1 MQLRQHLDTDYQRQ
15 LRLFGSPGAVV
26 VAIVAFALLMAL
38 PFLIG
43 RGTLAGIGLAAINNA
58 LIAIIGAVA
67 LNLLVGFTGLLSMG
81 HAAFF
86 AVGAM
91 AAAIF
96 GTQLEL
102 PFPLVL
108 LASGLCG
115 AGIGVIVGLPSL
127 RLSGLYLL
135 LSTLALHFLTLYAF
149 LQYQLYNFGLSG
161 VFYPTAMIGP
171 IEIGT
176 DHRWYF
182 VLVACVVA
190 TILIARNVLQSRE
203 GRAFVAL
210 RDHPTAAA
218 ALGVNVAV
226 LRIKAFALSSF
237 LVSVAGAL
245 FAFNLGV
252 VTTDAF
258 TLHFVVAYFAMIIIG
273 GMGSLLGSVLGAVVW
288 EFLPQWLASAA
299 SNIDPATPVIGDTL
313 ARHQAQ
319 IISVV
324 MGCIIILVLI
334 RWPAGLAGVVRSTVA
349 AIRSW
354 PYRS

>member
-1 MQLRQHLDTDYQRQ
+1 MLSRQHLDIDYRRQ
-15 LRLFGSPGAVV
+15 LRLFPSPGSVV
-26 VAIVAFALLMAL
+26 VGIATAAALVAV

-43 RGTLAGIGLAAINNA
+43 RGSIAGIGLAAVNNA
-58 LIAIIGAVA
+58 LIAVIGAVA

-91 AAAIF
+91 AAGIF
-96 GTQLEL
+96 GTQLQL
-102 PFPLVL
+102 PFPVVL

-115 AGIGVIVGLPSL
+115 AAIGVVVGLPSL

-149 LQYQLYNFGLSG
+149 LQYQLYSFGLSG
-161 VFYPTAMIGP
+161 VFYPTAAIGP
-171 IEIGT
+171 IEIGN
-176 DHRWYF
+176 DHRWYY

-190 TILIARNVLQSRE
+190 TIVVARNMLQSRE

-273 GMGSLLGSVLGAVVW
+273 GMGSLLGSVLGALVW

-299 SNIDPATPVIGDTL
+299 SSIDPATPVIGDTF

-334 RWPAGLAGVVRSTVA
+334 RWPAGLAGLMRSGAA
-349 AIRSW
+349 AIRNW
-354 PYRS
+354 PYRA